1 MTASYSFKEGE
12 SAVENPDL
20 IPSAELA
27 YLGDSVIEVL
37 VRERLVRF
45 TVRVRLFF
53 EITVRLVE
61 QRPQPLMLSF

>member
-1 MTASYSFKEGE
+1 MRRGKLCFPIFYE
-12 SAVENPDL
+12 VPDQKKIL
-20 IPSAELA
+20 CMIYHTEDFLLYRST
-27 YLGDSVIEVL
+27 
-37 VRERLVRF
+37 RF